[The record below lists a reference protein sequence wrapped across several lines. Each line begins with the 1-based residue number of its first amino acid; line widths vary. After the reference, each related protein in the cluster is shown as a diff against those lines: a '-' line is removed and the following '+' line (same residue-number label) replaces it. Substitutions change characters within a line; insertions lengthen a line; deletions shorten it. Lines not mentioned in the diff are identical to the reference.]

1 MKRKFLITK
10 HDIFIITSF
19 LIVLLDQF
27 SKYYIQ
33 KILPLNGGIKLTSF
47 FSITHTINYGAGFNI
62 LQGWRIFLILFTF
75 SAIGVIFYYY
85 KQIPNN
91 LVSFYAALILGG
103 AIGNLLDRILFGYV
117 VDFITFSFWPSFN
130 VADSAITL
138 GAIGLIIYYWKD

>member
-1 MKRKFLITK
+1 MKKISFDR
-10 HDIFIITSF
+10 HDIFIATSL

-27 SKYYIQ
+27 SKYWIQ
-33 KILPLNGGIKLTSF
+33 KILPLNGAIKLASF
-47 FSITHTINYGAGFNI
+47 FSITHTINYGAGFSI

-75 SAIGVIFYYY
+75 FAIAVVFYYY

-103 AIGNLLDRILFGYV
+103 AVGNLLDRILFSYV

-138 GAIGLIIYYWKD
+138 GAIGLVIYYWND